1 MMNEEWKPRHLEAR
15 KFTCGYCGAYVGS
28 EKGFESIP
36 ILFGTP
42 IETPS
47 QFIYLCPLCEC
58 PNFFKGEIQTP
69 APIFG
74 SEVAAVPD
82 LINKLYTEARVCF
95 SNNAFT
101 ATTLCCRKILMH
113 IAVEKG
119 AQEGRKFVE
128 YVNYLS
134 SEGYIARD
142 CQEWVDHIRGK
153 GNEATHEIKLMTKAD
168 AMELIQ
174 FVEML
179 LKQMYEFPAKL
190 KKRDVPP

>member
-1 MMNEEWKPRHLEAR
+1 MSEDWQPKTIPAKR
-15 KFTCGYCGAYVGS
+15 FTCGYCGAYVAS
-28 EKGFESIP
+28 EKGFESRP
-36 ILFGTP
+36 VFHDLS
-42 IETPS
+42 IETTIALIYICPS
-47 QFIYLCPLCEC
+47 CEC
-58 PNFFKGEIQTP
+58 PNFFKEEIQTP

-119 AQEGRKFVE
+119 APEGRKFFE

-179 LKQMYEFPAKL
+179 LKQLYEFPAKL
-190 KKRDVPP
+190 KKRDIPP

>member
-1 MMNEEWKPRHLEAR
+1 
-15 KFTCGYCGAYVGS
+15 
-28 EKGFESIP
+28 
-36 ILFGTP
+36 
-42 IETPS
+42 
-47 QFIYLCPLCEC
+47 
-58 PNFFKGEIQTP
+58 
-69 APIFG
+69 
-74 SEVAAVPD
+74 
-82 LINKLYTEARVCF
+82 
-95 SNNAFT
+95 
-101 ATTLCCRKILMH
+101 MH

-119 AQEGRKFVE
+119 APEGRKFVE

-179 LKQMYEFPAKL
+179 LKQLYEFPAKL
-190 KKRDVPP
+190 KKRDIPP